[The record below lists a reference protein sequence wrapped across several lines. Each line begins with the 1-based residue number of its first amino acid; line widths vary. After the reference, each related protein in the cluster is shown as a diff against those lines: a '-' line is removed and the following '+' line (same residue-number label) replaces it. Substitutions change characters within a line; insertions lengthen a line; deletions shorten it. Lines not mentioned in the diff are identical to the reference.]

1 MECSICSPFGICL
14 SFFNKILHIK
24 IVSRRDA
31 RQLPD
36 VVRVSNP
43 YEDPE
48 PPSTAM
54 AVINTTIQSCLP
66 SEEWRELFDFRF
78 QNFRKVCYFHCKL
91 FPGL

>member
-1 MECSICSPFGICL
+1 M
-14 SFFNKILHIK
+14 K

-43 YEDPE
+43 YEEPE
-48 PPSTAM
+48 PSSTAVT
-54 AVINTTIQSCLP
+54 VINTIQPCLP

-91 FPGL
+91 FPGF